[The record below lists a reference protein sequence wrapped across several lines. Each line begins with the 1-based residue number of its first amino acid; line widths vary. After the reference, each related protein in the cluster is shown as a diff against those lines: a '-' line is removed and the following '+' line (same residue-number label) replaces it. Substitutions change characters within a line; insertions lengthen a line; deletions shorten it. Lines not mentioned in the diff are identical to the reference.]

1 MKQAEIKRTLP
12 SRSENNLQDGQEEVR
27 EEGAMRTEQGRGGR
41 SSSVRILPF
50 AQLKFPFLSYA
61 VGFVFLLSIRDRG
74 IKGRRRGNNNSPLK
88 KRFHRNESQDLNCSL
103 R

>member
-12 SRSENNLQDGQEEVR
+12 SRSENNPEDGEQME
-27 EEGAMRTEQGRGGR
+27 EEGNEGVEVEEWN
-41 SSSVRILPF
+41 SSVRILPF

-74 IKGRRRGNNNSPLK
+74 IKGRCLVPR
-88 KRFHRNESQDLNCSL
+88 
-103 R
+103 